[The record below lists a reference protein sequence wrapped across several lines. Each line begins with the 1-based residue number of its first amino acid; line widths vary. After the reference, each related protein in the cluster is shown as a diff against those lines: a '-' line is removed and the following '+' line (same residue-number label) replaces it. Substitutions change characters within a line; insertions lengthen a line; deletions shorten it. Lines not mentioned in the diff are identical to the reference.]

1 MRVKTLF
8 CAALVAALGCDGD
21 GASDPLLQEAALPIA
36 VESGLVYTGRA
47 AREQGGV
54 LALDLAGDE
63 PRAVRHELPEGTA
76 IGRARGTQAPTE
88 VVLLTSGR
96 DAFNER
102 GRHVAMVPSHAIVLN
117 RAARTKELALS
128 GRYEA
133 LAVSDDGRFAVAHTP
148 VGSVVLQNA
157 IEVVDL
163 DPATPVSTVV
173 RLQLDG
179 RAPGRFV
186 FSPKDG
192 FSRRVLAI
200 PFPGSI
206 VLLDLEHP
214 EHGEIAIP
222 LSLPSDP
229 RLVTPQKILFAG
241 DRLFVQSSGSSQ
253 VLVLELLAAPEAV
266 HGFRVIPSLLTARGN
281 VVDIALTGSGED
293 LRLLSLAPELEVFE
307 VQRGLSTN
315 IQGAGFATLLP
326 FEGASPTD
334 STVAPRVLLYGGQ
347 TKVGFADLGDSA
359 GFGGGSIEQVELGVA
374 PGTIQRLATKKLAL
388 ALHGAGSS
396 QVSVIDLE
404 RRRVDPYRLSATLVD
419 YVLDERAD
427 HAWLWILTSAGKL
440 VRLDLLSRT
449 VVELPVQLEGVVA
462 RQPEQVVT
470 MGGDI
475 MQLVSGARPRL
486 AIHQASAAG
495 RLTLIDAVADA
506 TRDSAHELVG
516 FFLAGLFD

>member
-1 MRVKTLF
+1 MRVRTLL
-8 CAALVAALGCDGD
+8 CAALVGALGCADG
-21 GASDPLLQEAALPIA
+21 GTFDPLVQEEARPIV
-36 VESGLVYTGRA
+36 VEGGLVYTGRA
-47 AREQGGV
+47 ATDRGGV
-54 LALDLAGDE
+54 LSLDLAGDE
-63 PRAVRHELPEGTA
+63 PRAVRHPLPEGTVL
-76 IGRARGTQAPTE
+76 GSARGTSAPSE

-96 DAFNER
+96 DAAEVK
-102 GRHVAMVPSHAIVLN
+102 GRHVEMVPSHALVLN
-117 RAARTKELALS
+117 RVTRTKDLPLS
-128 GRYEA
+128 GRYQA
-133 LAVSDDGRFAVAHTP
+133 LAVSDDGRFAVAHAP

-179 RAPGRFV
+179 RAPERFV

-192 FSRRVLAI
+192 FSRRVVAI

-214 EHGEIAIP
+214 ERGEISVP
-222 LSLPSDP
+222 LSVPGDT
-229 RLVTPQKILFAG
+229 RAVTPQRILFAG
-241 DRLFVQSSGSSQ
+241 DRMFVQSSGSSQ
-253 VLVLELLAAPEAV
+253 VLVLELLAAPETP

-281 VVDIALTGSGED
+281 VVDIALTGSGD
-293 LRLLSLAPELEVFE
+293 ALRLLILAPELEVFD
-307 VQRGLSTN
+307 VQRGLSTSMS
-315 IQGAGFATLLP
+315 GSGFAALLP

-334 STVAPRVLLYGGQ
+334 TTVAPRVLLYGGQ
-347 TKVGFADLGDSA
+347 TRVGFADLGDSG
-359 GFGGGSIEQVELGVA
+359 GFGGAAVELVELGT
-374 PGTIQRLATKKLAL
+374 PPSSIRRLATKKLAL
-388 ALHGAGSS
+388 ALHGPTSS

-404 RRRVDPYRLSATLVD
+404 RRRVDPYRLSAALVD

-440 VRLDLLSRT
+440 VRIDLLDRT
-449 VVELPVQLEGVVA
+449 VAELPVQLEGVA
-462 RQPEQVVT
+462 SRHTEQVVT

-486 AIHQASAAG
+486 AIQHAAAAG
-495 RLTLIDAVADA
+495 QVTLVDAVADA
-506 TRDSAHELVG
+506 TRDSVHELVG